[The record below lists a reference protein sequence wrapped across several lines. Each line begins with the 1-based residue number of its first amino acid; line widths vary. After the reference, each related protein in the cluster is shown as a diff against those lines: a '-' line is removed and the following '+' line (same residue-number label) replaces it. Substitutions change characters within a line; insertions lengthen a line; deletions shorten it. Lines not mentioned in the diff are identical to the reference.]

1 MPQVI
6 ADISTSLDGYV
17 AGPDPTLE
25 EPLGRGGEQLHEWAF
40 AARAWREPHGR
51 EGGEEGVDSDVI
63 EELFS
68 SAGASIIGRRM
79 FSGGAGPWE
88 QDPMAD
94 GWWGDEPPF
103 GHPLFVLTHHERQAV
118 EKGRTTFTFVTDGIE
133 VALDR
138 ARAAA
143 GDLNVAV
150 GGGAEVIRQYLSA
163 GLLDELRLHVAPVLL
178 GGGTPLFDGNEGRL
192 ERTRTIESPSGVV
205 HLSYRLR

>member
-25 EPLGRGGEQLHEWAF
+25 EPLGRGGEQLHEWAL

-68 SAGASIIGRRM
+68 SVGASIIGRRM
-79 FSGGAGPWE
+79 FSGGEGPWE
-88 QDPMAD
+88 QDPRAD

-103 GHPLFVLTHHERQAV
+103 GHPLFVLTHHARKPV
-118 EKGRTTFTFVTDGIE
+118 EKGRTSFTFVTDGIE

-143 GDLNVAV
+143 GDRNVSI
-150 GGGAEVIRQYLSA
+150 GGGAEVIRQYLGA

-192 ERTRTIESPSGVV
+192 ERARAIESPSGVV
-205 HLSYRLR
+205 HLTYRPR